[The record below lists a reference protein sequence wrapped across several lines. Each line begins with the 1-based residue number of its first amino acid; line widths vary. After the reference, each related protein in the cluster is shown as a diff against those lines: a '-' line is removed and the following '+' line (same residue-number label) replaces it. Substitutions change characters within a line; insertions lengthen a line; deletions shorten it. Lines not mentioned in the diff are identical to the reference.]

1 MTRRA
6 ALAKDAEWQ
15 SYLEKNGELG
25 YLVSQESKLLNT
37 LPFAPI
43 KR

>member
-6 ALAKDAEWQ
+6 TLAKDPKWQ

-25 YLVSQESKLLNT
+25 YLVSQESKLLNS
-37 LPFAPI
+37 LAFAPI